1 MTMMWSVFKIVFNR
15 LISKFLQNF
24 RLQFVQTMTPGVKKG
39 SHTNGVKIILKR
51 NKIGE
56 IFFETP
62 TAYDSFMEAILF
74 EG

>member
-1 MTMMWSVFKIVFNR
+1 
-15 LISKFLQNF
+15 
-24 RLQFVQTMTPGVKKG
+24 MTPGVKKG